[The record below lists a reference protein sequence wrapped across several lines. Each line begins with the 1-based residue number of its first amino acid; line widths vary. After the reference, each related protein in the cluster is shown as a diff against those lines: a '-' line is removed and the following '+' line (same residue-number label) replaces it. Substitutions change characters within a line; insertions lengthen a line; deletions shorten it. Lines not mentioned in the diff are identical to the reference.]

1 MFEVL
6 DDKLLRLCSLGDDSS
21 LAFQRVQGNGKAPVI
36 CFLPWKASLLTARRF
51 GVVPKDNLAC
61 YELPSAIVSS
71 EPELCVRAF
80 HAIIDD
86 ALRLI
91 REVGIRPQN
100 LVVMGLSVGTA
111 PATYLANLIGARL
124 YSVASADYGHLM
136 LWQSPATL
144 LVKAR
149 AIEKGYTLANFADA
163 MDGRHPV
170 ENLLNLRKGSVF
182 LFGDRDLLV
191 PAPRRK
197 ALTDAVR
204 SLAGRAQIVAL
215 NHGHVETMV
224 LGVRLFEAERLEAA

>member
-1 MFEVL
+1 VEVL
-6 DDKLLRLCSLGDDSS
+6 DDKLLRLCSLGDDSC
-21 LAFQRVQGNGKAPVI
+21 LTFRRVQGNGRAPVI
-36 CFLPWKASLLTARRF
+36 CFLPWKASLMTASRF
-51 GVVPKDNLAC
+51 GVVPKDNIAC

-80 HAIIDD
+80 HVIIDD

-91 REVGIRPQN
+91 REVGIRPQD
-100 LVVMGLSVGTA
+100 LVVIGLSVGTA
-111 PATYLANLIGARL
+111 PATYLANHIGARL

-149 AIEKGYTLANFADA
+149 AIEKGYSLADFADA
-163 MDGRHPV
+163 MGGRHPV
-170 ENLLNLRKGSVF
+170 ENLSNLREGSVF

-197 ALTDAVR
+197 SLADAVR
-204 SLAGRAQIVAL
+204 ALAVRAQIVAL
-215 NHGHVETMV
+215 EHGHVRTMV
-224 LGVRLFEAERLEAA
+224 EGVSMFEAERLAAA